1 MVVKYVT
8 CLVSFSLLSGEL
20 GAEGEGRAVWSL
32 RPKAHRR
39 RGPKFSG
46 RGPASASSTTEA
58 PSGCLLC
65 EAGLGGVTLCPSQER
80 GARWPCSMS
89 VFSVSA
95 EVEASVSVGERVSS
109 VPSGRGS
116 GRGTPDGQRPRPDT
130 LPFQAEAQLS
140 SCLWPVPHMFP
151 FGFIEIAACNTCE
164 GV

>member
-1 MVVKYVT
+1 MVSEAKGPQEEGTEV
-8 CLVSFSLLSGEL
+8 LGSGSSFCFLDD
-20 GAEGEGRAVWSL
+20 
-32 RPKAHRR
+32 
-39 RGPKFSG
+39 
-46 RGPASASSTTEA
+46 EA

-65 EAGLGGVTLCPSQER
+65 EAGLGGITLCPSRER

-89 VFSVSA
+89 VFSVSS

-109 VPSGRGS
+109 VLSGRGS